1 MPLRKKVKT
10 GDDENETVDNENL
23 NSSDDEG
30 EEEVNSNSND
40 SDSNESDEND
50 AETFEEL
57 MIDFEARSPNKAD
70 LDIVRSLLQ
79 QKLAPFATCLTF
91 SLNELATTIVEQTN
105 IGNVIY
111 QAASQEEENG
121 KEEEPS
127 PFPTS
132 TSATKDDSEEN
143 TIFGVLSLIDMNAEK
158 HQKIAKGLI
167 DFILNEC
174 EKLSNNSSEMK
185 NIKQQLTTLF
195 KEKRVCYI
203 LNERFINVPVDI
215 SVPMYESLLA
225 DINNVIV
232 PMASSKEAA
241 ANAKNSSMDYW
252 LFLTKIYTEQTR
264 KNNRKM
270 IETIYANP
278 EEETFEEFSEL
289 KFEIPYGNKA
299 SKSTSGDWSKNELE
313 PTLKVLLVPK
323 LRINDALTKIKS
335 LLK

>member
-10 GDDENETVDNENL
+10 VDDENL
-23 NSSDDEG
+23 NSSNNEG
-30 EEEVNSNSND
+30 EEEEQEASSDSND
-40 SDSNESDEND
+40 SDSNESDENE
-50 AETFEEL
+50 AENFEEI

-79 QKLAPFATCLTF
+79 QKLAPFAASCLTF

-111 QAASQEEENG
+111 QAVSQEEEN
-121 KEEEPS
+121 EEPS

-132 TSATKDDSEEN
+132 TSAPKDDSEEN

-185 NIKQQLTTLF
+185 NLKQQLTTLF

-252 LFLTKIYTEQTR
+252 LFFAKIYTEQTR

-270 IETIYANP
+270 VETIYANP

-289 KFEIPYGNKA
+289 KFEIPYGSKA
-299 SKSTSGDWSKNELE
+299 PKSTSGDWSKNELE

-323 LRINDALTKIKS
+323 NRINDALTKIKS